1 MEIKAKLENAT
12 NEQRMDFI
20 VQYNHI
26 LGYEIE
32 EQEDCLIAWGL
43 TEEEQQIE
51 RDQQRNQEIDDK
63 IKQLQ
68 LLAVPE
74 ILNNNIEN
82 IEIYRQIIRSL
93 DKARV

>member
-43 TEEEQQIE
+43 TEEEQQTE
-51 RDQQRNQEIDDK
+51 HAQQRNQEIDDK

-68 LLAVPE
+68 LLAIPE
-74 ILNNNIEN
+74 ILNNHTANIET
-82 IEIYRQIIRSL
+82 YRQIIESL
-93 DKARV
+93 EKARV